1 MVGENLFFYVLTSDT
16 EYIEP
21 VDKYF
26 FFFGLS
32 YTLHSVVASNFDIH
46 FDLCFSLELFHWHFS
61 LMVYK
66 CVYIWWWWLCRALFL
81 SPHNNIDLF
90 VFTFTGVQSYSF
102 VSMRIVECVYW
113 LVSLEPR
120 VEFSWYNRISWRNDF
135 VMTASMIAIVEHSSS
150 VFVIWVEEST

>member
-46 FDLCFSLELFHWHFS
+46 FDLCFSLELFHWYFS
-61 LMVYK
+61 LMVYT
-66 CVYIWWWWLCRALFL
+66 CVYIYDDDCVVRSFYRPIIILTYSCSLLLAYNHIVLF
-81 SPHNNIDLF
+81 
-90 VFTFTGVQSYSF
+90 
-102 VSMRIVECVYW
+102 R
-113 LVSLEPR
+113 
-120 VEFSWYNRISWRNDF
+120 
-135 VMTASMIAIVEHSSS
+135 
-150 VFVIWVEEST
+150 